1 LSEKCIDFK
10 YKIINNAFFL
20 TKIAPVWQVELMLG
34 YEFVFLRL
42 AFEGLYLWNKK
53 CLGPLACGFV
63 GKLRFLIG
71 LEGNFGSL
79 SEPWLRLSEYP

>member
-10 YKIINNAFFL
+10 CKIINNAFL

-63 GKLRFLIG
+63 GKLRFF
-71 LEGNFGSL
+71 E
-79 SEPWLRLSEYP
+79 WT

>member
-1 LSEKCIDFK
+1 MSKFGFDGLCLCRIDVLSEKCIDFK
-10 YKIINNAFFL
+10 YKVINNVFC

-34 YEFVFLRL
+34 YGLVFLRL

-63 GKLRFLIG
+63 GKLRLF
-71 LEGNFGSL
+71 E
-79 SEPWLRLSEYP
+79 WT

>member
-1 LSEKCIDFK
+1 MSEFGFDGLYLCKINVLSEKCIDFK

-34 YEFVFLRL
+34 YEFIYLRL

-63 GKLRFLIG
+63 RKLRVFFF
-71 LEGNFGSL
+71 E
-79 SEPWLRLSEYP
+79 WT